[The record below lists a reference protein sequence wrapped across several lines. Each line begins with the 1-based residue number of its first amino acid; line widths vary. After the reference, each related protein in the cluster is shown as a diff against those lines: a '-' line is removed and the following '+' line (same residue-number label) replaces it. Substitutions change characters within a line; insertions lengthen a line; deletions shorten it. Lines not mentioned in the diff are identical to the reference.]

1 MNRKF
6 QTKSPKFGGINVSNI
21 EIGKKYVSKVLE
33 KVGNLPLSSL
43 EDFTIQD
50 ELPEQIRE
58 INKYLPQL
66 FKDDSEKKYIE
77 ALYLALETSYRNG
90 LYQFAYVQYHM
101 LFMTSIYFVLLKIYM
116 LHKEEMDKAIY
127 YLLKERKSEFYSE
140 ENTKRGELYFGSFA
154 IIGESDVFMLLR
166 VIGLSDSIL
175 GELKKF
181 VKSRNIYAH
190 ANGRLLLTSDELFLN
205 EIQQYNNKI
214 EQIFELLKDGI
225 IKLYVETLTNSDFYD
240 PEIRGYY
247 DPDDQIIQEF
257 INVYS
262 LTQTELNWLRKIKT
276 DSFKEYDGFEH
287 IKDLHIALCHYY
299 NRLLGND
306 EDSCP
311 IEDSYLLYKYRDKA
325 DEFIEREL
333 GISGYEC
340 VTHGEEF
347 PLYDCLECGNKQ
359 LVHDAENGKFHC
371 FHCDTDFAS
380 DDLMFC
386 SECGSV
392 AVKTEVNTCKN
403 CIETKMKE

>member
-1 MNRKF
+1 MN
-6 QTKSPKFGGINVSNI
+6 NI
-21 EIGKKYVSKVLE
+21 EIGKEYVSKMLE
-33 KVGNLPLSSL
+33 KVGHLPLSSL
-43 EDFTIQD
+43 KDYTIKD
-50 ELPEQIRE
+50 ELPEQIHE
-58 INKYLPQL
+58 INKFLPQV
-66 FKDDSEKKYIE
+66 FQDESEKKYIE

-166 VIGLSDSIL
+166 VIGLNDSIL

-190 ANGRLLLTSDELFLN
+190 ANGRLLLTSDNLFLD
-205 EIQQYNNKI
+205 EIQQYNSKI
-214 EQIFELLKDGI
+214 EQIFDLLKDGI

-247 DPDDQIIQEF
+247 DPDDQITQEF
-257 INVYS
+257 INIYS

-276 DSFKEYDGFEH
+276 SSFKEYDGYEH

-299 NRLLGND
+299 NRMTGND
-306 EDSCP
+306 EDACP

-340 VTHGEEF
+340 VKDGGEF
-347 PLYDCLECGNKQ
+347 PLYDCPDCDENQ
-359 LVHDAENGKFHC
+359 LVYDRETDKYHC
-371 FHCDTDFAS
+371 FHCDSNFS
-380 DDLMFC
+380 GYEISFC
-386 SECGSV
+386 SDCDRPM
-392 AVKTEVNTCKN
+392 KN
-403 CIETKMKE
+403 AESCICDACLKEKMEKD